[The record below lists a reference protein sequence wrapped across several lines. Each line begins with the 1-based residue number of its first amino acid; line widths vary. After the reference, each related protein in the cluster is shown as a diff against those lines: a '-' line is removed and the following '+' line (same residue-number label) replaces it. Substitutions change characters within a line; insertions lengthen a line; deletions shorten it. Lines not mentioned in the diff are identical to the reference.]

1 VFEPVRTSVPTL
13 IVTGTLEPI
22 TPTTWGQRLLKYMP
36 NARLIDVTG
45 MSHGMAEMD
54 NFIPCLIGLGFSFWN
69 AGTTVGLDTSCVA
82 TMKPPAFFVPQ

>member
-13 IVTGTLEPI
+13 IVTATLDSI

-45 MSHGMAEMD
+45 LSHAMAEMD

-82 TMKPPAFFVPQ
+82 TMKPPALFVLQ